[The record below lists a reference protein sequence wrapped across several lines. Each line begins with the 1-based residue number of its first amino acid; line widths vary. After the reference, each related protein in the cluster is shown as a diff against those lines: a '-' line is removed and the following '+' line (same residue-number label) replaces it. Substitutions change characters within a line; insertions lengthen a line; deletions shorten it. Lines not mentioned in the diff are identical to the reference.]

1 MTHSA
6 APVPATAQ
14 HEAARAAL
22 LALRAEIAKAVV
34 GQDAVVSG
42 LVLGVAG
49 SKEFKRGL
57 LRGALNSALLL
68 GGMAALIF
76 LVQLATDPTIL

>member
-1 MTHSA
+1 MTTVLEYVLFY
-6 APVPATAQ
+6 APVAIVA
-14 HEAARAAL
+14 
-22 LALRAEIAKAVV
+22 
-34 GQDAVVSG
+34 G

-57 LRGALNSALLL
+57 LRGALNSGLLI
-68 GGMAALIF
+68 GGMTALIF

>member
-1 MTHSA
+1 MSGVLEYVA
-6 APVPATAQ
+6 YYAPA
-14 HEAARAAL
+14 
-22 LALRAEIAKAVV
+22 
-34 GQDAVVSG
+34 AVVSG

>member
-1 MTHSA
+1 MTDVLEYVLYY
-6 APVPATAQ
+6 APV
-14 HEAARAAL
+14 
-22 LALRAEIAKAVV
+22 
-34 GQDAVVSG
+34 AVVSG

-57 LRGALNSALLL
+57 IRGALNSAYLVC
-68 GGMAALIF
+68 GMAALIF

>member
-1 MTHSA
+1 MSDVVEYILYY
-6 APVPATAQ
+6 APVAIVA
-14 HEAARAAL
+14 
-22 LALRAEIAKAVV
+22 
-34 GQDAVVSG
+34 G

-57 LRGALNSALLL
+57 LRGALNSVLLV

>member
-1 MTHSA
+1 MNGVIEYILYY
-6 APVPATAQ
+6 APA
-14 HEAARAAL
+14 
-22 LALRAEIAKAVV
+22 AVV
-34 GQDAVVSG
+34 AG

-57 LRGALNSALLL
+57 LRGALNGGLLL

>member
-1 MTHSA
+1 MSDVVEYFLYY
-6 APVPATAQ
+6 APVAIVA
-14 HEAARAAL
+14 
-22 LALRAEIAKAVV
+22 
-34 GQDAVVSG
+34 G

-57 LRGALNSALLL
+57 LRGALNSGLFL

-76 LVQLATDPTIL
+76 LVQVATDPTIL

>member
-1 MTHSA
+1 MTTVFEYILYY
-6 APVPATAQ
+6 APV
-14 HEAARAAL
+14 
-22 LALRAEIAKAVV
+22 AVV
-34 GQDAVVSG
+34 AG

-57 LRGALNSALLL
+57 MRGALNSGLLL